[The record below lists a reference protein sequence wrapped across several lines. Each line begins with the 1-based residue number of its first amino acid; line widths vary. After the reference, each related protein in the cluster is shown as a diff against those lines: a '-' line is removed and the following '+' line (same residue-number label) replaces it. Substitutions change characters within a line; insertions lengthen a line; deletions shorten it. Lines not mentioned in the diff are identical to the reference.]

1 MTERRPVVET
11 TTDDS
16 ARGDPILSIIVCTYN
31 RAQLLQMC
39 LDSLVPQMARFAAT
53 TEVVVVDNNSGDGT
67 PALLRAYAAAHPWLV
82 AERESRQG
90 LSHARNRGAQRARGA
105 HLCFLDD
112 DGKAGPAY
120 LENLHRV
127 IRDEHPDI
135 FGGPVY
141 PYYTSRKPAWFK
153 DEFEI
158 RKHAARSGYCNCAI
172 SGGNF
177 VIRADLLR
185 ELGMFSPDLGMV
197 GRRVRLG
204 EERAVLE
211 RYRASRDPGS
221 QRVYYCLD
229 CFILHHVP
237 PHKMTRWYMVKRGFQ
252 AGRANVV
259 AKNERFHPQLVRKL
273 TRTFIV
279 DALGQALSRE
289 RETERFVLAMQ
300 RCALLAGKL
309 EKHLELY
316 LRRTFVRSAR

>member
-1 MTERRPVVET
+1 MADSPVTVVL
-11 TTDDS
+11 
-16 ARGDPILSIIVCTYN
+16 P
-31 RAQLLQMC
+31 C
-39 LDSLVPQMARFAAT
+39 LDEAVSLPGVLAAIPDGYAAL
-53 TEVVVVDNNSGDGT
+53 VVDNNSSDET
-67 PALLRAYAAAHPWLV
+67 SLFLRTYAEAHPWLV

-90 LSHARNRGAQRARGA
+90 LSHARNRGAQRARGDY
-105 HLCFLDD
+105 LCFLDD

-127 IRDEHPDI
+127 IHEERPDI

-158 RKHAARSGYCNCAI
+158 RKHAAQSGYWDCAI

-177 VIRADLLR
+177 VIRAALLR

-197 GRRVRLG
+197 GTRVRLG

-211 RYRASRDPGS
+211 RYRRSRDADS
-221 QRVYYCLD
+221 RRVYYCLD

-237 PHKMTRWYMVKRGFQ
+237 AHKMTRWYLVKRGFQ

-259 AKNERFHPQLVRKL
+259 VKNERFHPYLLRKL
-273 TRTFIV
+273 TRTFMV
-279 DALGQALSRE
+279 DALGQVVSGE
-289 RETERFVLAMQ
+289 REPARFVVALQ
-300 RCALLAGKL
+300 RSALLAGKL

-316 LRRTFVRSAR
+316 LRRTIGRSSR